1 MTLLYIIRHGE
12 TDWNKAGRYQGQTD
26 IDLNDEGRRQSAA
39 VGRRMA
45 TVPLDALYASDL
57 TRARETATAL
67 AGGRPVVAEPRLR
80 EVHAGRCQGLLHT
93 EICGQEP
100 EYWAAVQQ
108 DPDNTPFPDG
118 ESAVQLQQ
126 RAMACLEEIAARHPG
141 GKVAVVTH
149 GGVIK
154 AIVAAVLG
162 APLAI
167 RPRFSLENC
176 SVTVVERRPDGWRL
190 KSLNETAH
198 LEQAP
203 AEVLAD
209 F

>member
-1 MTLLYIIRHGE
+1 VTLLYIVRHGE

-26 IDLNDEGRRQSAA
+26 IDLNEEGRRQSAA

-45 TVPLDALYASDL
+45 AVPLDAVYASDL
-57 TRARETATAL
+57 VRARETAQAL
-67 AGGRPVVAEPRLR
+67 AGGRPVAVDPRLR

-93 EICGQEP
+93 EICLQEP
-100 EYWAAVQQ
+100 DFWAAAQK

-126 RAMACLEEIAARHPG
+126 RAMACLEAIAARHEG
-141 GKVAVVTH
+141 GRVAVVTH

-154 AIVAAVLG
+154 TIVAAVLG

-176 SVTVVERRPDGWRL
+176 SVTVVERGANGWRL